1 MIFDFVATAEVFTP
15 CHRVHQTASVLIHF
29 GDGGGGGGTGRVT
42 TNSLGV
48 LESLERFKD
57 ILDSMRSVRNDYDM
71 ESSQSSSC
79 QFDDRG
85 IYFL

>member
-29 GDGGGGGGTGRVT
+29 GWRGGTGRVT